1 MVCEDLT
8 MKASSKKANILALG
22 KAFPHQLVMQDLF
35 VEGYF
40 GDTNCDD
47 PEAEADSPLQNYNS
61 ENTQANRIRRLSKC
75 RFCSPGRRKKVR
87 TRCSSQ
93 APEVHFVAENA
104 RVKNA
109 KPEGAF
115 KPFTNKRG
123 NDSSSFLLLRPRKYC
138 YITFVFM
145 LRLWFLMKEVS
156 AALMDLIKCLKMQGA
171 CYTSRLVMGK
181 KLEQVE
187 EHKRIKAELEY
198 MRKEIKDQRY
208 KLVKSKR
215 LGDLQNWFEHHPA
228 STHRHNQPQT

>member
-1 MVCEDLT
+1 
-8 MKASSKKANILALG
+8 
-22 KAFPHQLVMQDLF
+22 
-35 VEGYF
+35 
-40 GDTNCDD
+40 
-47 PEAEADSPLQNYNS
+47 
-61 ENTQANRIRRLSKC
+61 LSTC

-104 RVKNA
+104 RVNNA
-109 KPEGAF
+109 KPEASHDEGAF

-123 NDSSSFLLLRPRKYC
+123 NDPSSFLLLRPRKFW

-145 LRLWFLMKEVS
+145 LRLWFLMTEVS

-198 MRKEIKDQRY
+198 MRKEIEDQCH
-208 KLVKSKR
+208 KLVKSKNCSTIFNSSYR
-215 LGDLQNWFEHHPA
+215 ICLVQVQTDFARIVQSVDLGLQ
-228 STHRHNQPQT
+228 S